1 MKNQLLFGML
11 LMLFTVKSFAQNSN
25 NANDDKSWPG
35 FFKILQ
41 TAVKSGD
48 KTKISSLCDFSAM
61 TRVEFN
67 ENYEYFFQGDAK
79 KSFAKAKQ
87 NDAKKVKE
95 EFEGLKNATEFYQL
109 TFTYIEKED
118 GEVEESALIYYFA
131 KVNGKFK
138 IVSLEMAD

>member
-1 MKNQLLFGML
+1 
-11 LMLFTVKSFAQNSN
+11 
-25 NANDDKSWPG
+25 
-35 FFKILQ
+35 
-41 TAVKSGD
+41 
-48 KTKISSLCDFSAM
+48 M

-79 KSFAKAKQ
+79 KSFSKAKQ

-95 EFEGLKNATEFYQL
+95 EFDGLKNATEFYQL

-131 KVNGKFK
+131 TVNGKFK